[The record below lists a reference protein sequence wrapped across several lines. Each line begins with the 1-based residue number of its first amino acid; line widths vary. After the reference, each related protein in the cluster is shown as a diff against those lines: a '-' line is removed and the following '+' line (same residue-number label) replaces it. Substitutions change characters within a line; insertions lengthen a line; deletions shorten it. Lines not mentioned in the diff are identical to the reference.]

1 MAKSKSKHIDLEIK
15 DASLIFDRVWSDL
28 EQEFG
33 RAKLCFP
40 GEIIWLGGAPGAGK
54 GTNTP
59 FILEARGITA
69 AAIVISDLLDSPRAQ
84 QIKDAGGLVG
94 DEEVT
99 YLLLHKLLDPI
110 YQRGVI
116 VDGFPRTQV
125 QVECLKLFYDKM
137 TELREEFRN
146 HDFPRPLFRTVL
158 LFVDEEVSVE
168 RQLHRGRE
176 AQERNRK
183 ATESGVGQ
191 LAEIRATDLDP
202 AAAQASA
209 TKYSRRRPLRRCAR
223 CAPFSTFASSTPA
236 SRSPKCNRRL
246 RRSFP
251 TRVRWSFRTRPSTAS
266 APSRRPAAS
275 CSTPAKSWSSG

>member
-69 AAIVISDLLDSPRAQ
+69 AAVVISDLLDSPRAQ

-146 HDFPRPLFRTVL
+146 HNFPRPPLP
-158 LFVDEEVSVE
+158 
-168 RQLHRGRE
+168 H
-176 AQERNRK
+176 
-183 ATESGVGQ
+183 GV
-191 LAEIRATDLDP
+191 A
-202 AAAQASA
+202 
-209 TKYSRRRPLRRCAR
+209 LRR
-223 CAPFSTFASSTPA
+223 
-236 SRSPKCNRRL
+236 
-246 RRSFP
+246 
-251 TRVRWSFRTRPSTAS
+251 
-266 APSRRPAAS
+266 
-275 CSTPAKSWSSG
+275 